1 MKFSIV
7 ALVLAA
13 TSAIATPIVTKR
25 DGTFVISG
33 LKARESLSN
42 TMSFK
47 LLDGDASIDCNL
59 IWSAKEPE
67 ENARCNDGKHLIQF
81 PDGFDFKKFTLAIE
95 RIEPNPIGGR
105 AYLDATDGKWNCV
118 DNPEDHVYTDCNGL
132 LHNCPPAMPIFY
144 KGFLTPPPAIPN
156 HCRGSEDC
164 AIMATRTERLATW
177 ASGLQYDDIPQDVI
191 QRTKDLFLDWFGCTI
206 AGRHHPAV
214 KAIAVFVQQMGP
226 PSGKSELVDHELGF
240 STSPAFAA
248 MVNAAS
254 SHVVEQDDLHNR
266 SIMHPATVIFPAA
279 LAVAQDLGANG
290 RDFITACVVGYEVGC
305 RVGEFLGKSHY
316 ARFHSTATGG
326 VIGVA
331 AATARLLGLDSAAML
346 SSIGTAGT
354 QAAGL
359 WQFLLDATH
368 SKQVHTGKACFDGI
382 FAAYAAKSGL
392 LGPKDVL
399 EGPKGMG
406 VALVPDTPI
415 PSAIDTDLGLDWA
428 VLGSSFKWHASCR
441 HTHPSV
447 DALLQII
454 STYGIKF
461 EDIDSVV
468 TRTYQAAF
476 DVLGLSGR
484 GETIHQS
491 KFNMGFV
498 LAVTAK
504 KGQALITDFTEEA
517 LQDASLREFQDRVR
531 MELDEDINAA
541 FPQKWQGKVIVTCK
555 SGDRYEKFVE
565 YLKGDPQSPL
575 TRTEIETKVKALA
588 QYGEVKD
595 TDRIQQIITMAWDLE
610 NQDSL
615 KEFWL

>member
-1 MKFSIV
+1 M
-7 ALVLAA
+7 
-13 TSAIATPIVTKR
+13 T
-25 DGTFVISG
+25 
-33 LKARESLSN
+33 
-42 TMSFK
+42 
-47 LLDGDASIDCNL
+47 
-59 IWSAKEPE
+59 
-67 ENARCNDGKHLIQF
+67 
-81 PDGFDFKKFTLAIE
+81 
-95 RIEPNPIGGR
+95 
-105 AYLDATDGKWNCV
+105 
-118 DNPEDHVYTDCNGL
+118 
-132 LHNCPPAMPIFY
+132 
-144 KGFLTPPPAIPN
+144 
-156 HCRGSEDC
+156 
-164 AIMATRTERLATW
+164 TRTERLATW
-177 ASGLQYDDIPQDVI
+177 AAVLQYDDIPQDVI
-191 QRTKDLFLDWFGCTI
+191 ERTKDLFLDWLGCAI
-206 AGRHHPAV
+206 AGRDHPAV
-214 KAIAVFVQQMGP
+214 KAIATFVQQMGP
-226 PSGKSELVDHELGF
+226 TTGRSELVDGELGF

-290 RDFITACVVGYEVGC
+290 KDLITACVVGYEVGC
-305 RVGEFLGKSHY
+305 RVGEYLGKSHY

-331 AATARLLGLDSAAML
+331 AATARLLRLDSAAML
-346 SSIGTAGT
+346 SSMGTAGT

-382 FAAYAAKSGL
+382 FAAYTAKSGL
-392 LGPKDVL
+392 LGPHDVL

-406 VALVPDTPI
+406 VALVPGTPI
-415 PSAIDTDLGLDWA
+415 ASAIDMHLGSDWA

-447 DALLQII
+447 DALLNILA
-454 STYGIKF
+454 TYPVQF

-468 TRTYQAAF
+468 ARTYQAAF

-498 LAVTAK
+498 LAVTAQ

-517 LQDASLREFQDRVR
+517 LQDASLREFQERVK
-531 MELDEDINAA
+531 MELDEDIDAA

-555 SGDRYEKFVE
+555 SGERYEEFVE

-575 TRTEIETKVKALA
+575 TRAEIETKFKALA
-588 QYGEVKD
+588 QYGQVKAM
-595 TDRIQQIITMAWDLE
+595 DRIQQIITRAWALE
-610 NQDSL
+610 DQGSL
-615 KEFWL
+615 TGLWL

>member
-1 MKFSIV
+1 
-7 ALVLAA
+7 
-13 TSAIATPIVTKR
+13 
-25 DGTFVISG
+25 
-33 LKARESLSN
+33 
-42 TMSFK
+42 
-47 LLDGDASIDCNL
+47 
-59 IWSAKEPE
+59 
-67 ENARCNDGKHLIQF
+67 
-81 PDGFDFKKFTLAIE
+81 
-95 RIEPNPIGGR
+95 
-105 AYLDATDGKWNCV
+105 
-118 DNPEDHVYTDCNGL
+118 
-132 LHNCPPAMPIFY
+132 
-144 KGFLTPPPAIPN
+144 
-156 HCRGSEDC
+156 
-164 AIMATRTERLATW
+164 MATRTERLATW
-177 ASGLQYDDIPQDVI
+177 ASGVQYHDIPQDVI

-206 AGRHHPAV
+206 AGRHHAAV
-214 KAIAVFVQQMGP
+214 KAMAVFVQQMGP
-226 PSGKSELVDHELGF
+226 SQGRSELVDGELGF

-279 LAVAQDLGANG
+279 LAVAQDLEANG

-331 AATARLLGLDSAAML
+331 AATARLLGLDAAAML
-346 SSIGTAGT
+346 SAIGTAGT
-354 QAAGL
+354 QASGL

-382 FAAYAAKSGL
+382 FAAYTAKSGL

-406 VALVPDTPI
+406 VALVPDTPNS
-415 PSAIDTDLGLDWA
+415 SAIDTDLGVDWA

-447 DALLQII
+447 DALLNVL
-454 STYGIKF
+454 STHGIKF

-468 TRTYQAAF
+468 TKTYQAAF

-484 GETIHQS
+484 GETVHQS

-498 LAVTAK
+498 LAVTAQ
-504 KGQALITDFTEEA
+504 KGHALITDFTEEA
-517 LQDASLREFQDRVR
+517 LQDASLRQFQERVK

-555 SGDRYEKFVE
+555 SGASHEHFVE
-565 YLKGDPQSPL
+565 YLKGDPQNPL
-575 TRTEIETKVKALA
+575 TRAEIETKFKALA
-588 QYGEVKD
+588 KYGEVKD
-595 TDRIQQIITMAWDLE
+595 TDRIQQIITRAWNLE
-610 NQDSL
+610 NEGSL
-615 KEFWL
+615 KELWL

>member
-1 MKFSIV
+1 MV
-7 ALVLAA
+7 
-13 TSAIATPIVTKR
+13 
-25 DGTFVISG
+25 
-33 LKARESLSN
+33 
-42 TMSFK
+42 
-47 LLDGDASIDCNL
+47 
-59 IWSAKEPE
+59 
-67 ENARCNDGKHLIQF
+67 
-81 PDGFDFKKFTLAIE
+81 
-95 RIEPNPIGGR
+95 
-105 AYLDATDGKWNCV
+105 
-118 DNPEDHVYTDCNGL
+118 
-132 LHNCPPAMPIFY
+132 
-144 KGFLTPPPAIPN
+144 
-156 HCRGSEDC
+156 
-164 AIMATRTERLATW
+164 TRTERLATW

-214 KAIAVFVQQMGP
+214 KAIAIFVQQMGP
-226 PSGKSELVDHELGF
+226 TSGKSELVDHELGF

-248 MVNAAS
+248 LVNAAS

-468 TRTYQAAF
+468 TRTYQAAL

-498 LAVTAK
+498 LAVTAQ

-517 LQDASLREFQDRVR
+517 LQDASLREFQDRVK
-531 MELDEDINAA
+531 MELDEEINAA

-555 SGDRYEKFVE
+555 SGERYEQFVE

-588 QYGEVKD
+588 QYGQVKD
-595 TDRIQQIITMAWDLE
+595 TDRIQQIIARAWDLE

-615 KEFWL
+615 REFWLYDNAPPQRYMAGSFTSQLHSTEFGWHLVVVDLPLTC